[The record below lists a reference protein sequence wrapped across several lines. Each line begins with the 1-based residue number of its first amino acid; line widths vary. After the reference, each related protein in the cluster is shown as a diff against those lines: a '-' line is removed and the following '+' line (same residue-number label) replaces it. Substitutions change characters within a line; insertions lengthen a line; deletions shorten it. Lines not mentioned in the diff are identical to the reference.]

1 MQATNFWCGWWDLNP
16 HASQRHP
23 LKMVCLPF
31 HHNRLYNILSK
42 KKASFLLVTRRN
54 GAEDRN
60 RTGTDIT
67 IRGILSPVRLPVP
80 PPRHIKL
87 EATPRFELGN
97 KGFADLCLTTWLCR
111 LIWSGKRDSNSRPS
125 PWQGDALPLSYFRT
139 ISKLTGDPEG
149 TRTLD
154 LRRDRAAF

>member
-1 MQATNFWCGWWDLNP
+1 M
-16 HASQRHP
+16 
-23 LKMVCLPF
+23 K
-31 HHNRLYNILSK
+31 NRTENISVRYRPQHLTKS
-42 KKASFLLVTRRN
+42 RRN

>member
-31 HHNRLYNILSK
+31 HHNRLYKILSK

-97 KGFADLCLTTWLCR
+97 KGFADLCLTTWLWRRIQITKDAYFCVFCLVVNGAEDEIR
-111 LIWSGKRDSNSRPS
+111 TRDVHLGKV
-125 PWQGDALPLSYFRT
+125 
-139 ISKLTGDPEG
+139 
-149 TRTLD
+149 TLYH
-154 LRRDRAAF
+154 

>member
-1 MQATNFWCGWWDLNP
+1 
-16 HASQRHP
+16 
-23 LKMVCLPF
+23 MVCLPF
-31 HHNRLYNILSK
+31 HHNRLYKILSK

-139 ISKLTGDPEG
+139 LCVLFKHRTSGINFSTLFSFQRTALCFCCDALSTATDIYF
-149 TRTLD
+149 TR
-154 LRRDRAAF
+154 FC

>member
-31 HHNRLYNILSK
+31 HHNRLYKILSK

-111 LIWSGKRDSNSRPS
+111 RLERKTRLELATLTLARWCSTTELLPHCLVALVSVSATLIII
-125 PWQGDALPLSYFRT
+125 Y
-139 ISKLTGDPEG
+139 
-149 TRTLD
+149 
-154 LRRDRAAF
+154 